1 MPELAYIPWFAWI
14 AIAGI
19 VIGGVVTL
27 VKTLAERNDATAKA
41 LQQNT
46 AVNEALV
53 ARLEG
58 IDGRLAKLE
67 KTLDDIPS

>member
-1 MPELAYIPWFAWI
+1 
-14 AIAGI
+14 
-19 VIGGVVTL
+19 VT
-27 VKTLAERNDATAKA
+27 AFE
-41 LQQNT
+41 QNT

-58 IDGRLAKLE
+58 IDGRLARLE